1 MFSDQMKSLTEDI
14 ESAYETR
21 QAAISALA
29 KETHQSLDNFQRERA
44 KMGRGLRRS
53 LTSNKSQRAKQVQRM
68 RATHKK
74 DEKEMSRA
82 LTTFLSAAEKARMQ
96 EFTTLIGEIQDEIAT
111 LEHNTA
117 NMLADFCS
125 EREEMARDLKAS
137 LASGTRER
145 AAQTR
150 AMLSRFTTERQE
162 MSASLSNELSSFQ
175 RSLHQSVDEMM
186 ADFTA
191 DHRQAHAHWHDLA
204 TTMNAKRAG

>member
-1 MFSDQMKSLTEDI
+1 MISDQMKSLTEDI
-14 ESAYETR
+14 ETDYGTR
-21 QAAISALA
+21 KAAVMALA
-29 KETHQSLDNFQRERA
+29 KETHQSLGDFQRERA

-53 LTSNKSQRAKQVQRM
+53 LTSNRVQREKQVQRM
-68 RATHKK
+68 RAAHNAGLQ
-74 DEKEMSRA
+74 DVSSAMA
-82 LTTFLSAAEKARMQ
+82 TFLSAAEKARMQ

-162 MSASLSNELSSFQ
+162 MAASLSNELSSFQ
-175 RSLHQSVDEMM
+175 RNLHQSVDEMM
-186 ADFTA
+186 ADFSA
-191 DHRQAHAHWHDLA
+191 DHRQARAHWHDLA